1 MSDEM
6 NFGGGIGDLIFQH
19 IPKPVVRGI
28 LNGNPRGRI
37 THIDDPIV
45 LFSQSPLDA
54 FHRKRRAA
62 EAVQEDDVIGGGGCV
77 GLQKHRH
84 HGGDQEASHLFSSMR
99 RVDDN
104 AEKAGIEKGNRN
116 IEESD
121 GEINEPYPQTENQN
135 S

>member
-1 MSDEM
+1 
-6 NFGGGIGDLIFQH
+6 
-19 IPKPVVRGI
+19 
-28 LNGNPRGRI
+28 
-37 THIDDPIV
+37 
-45 LFSQSPLDA
+45 
-54 FHRKRRAA
+54 
-62 EAVQEDDVIGGGGCV
+62 
-77 GLQKHRH
+77 
-84 HGGDQEASHLFSSMR
+84 MR